1 MIAGYILVMVT
12 ILSTGEVTG
21 EALDYFN
28 DPHACWQQGV
38 WEEELADPG
47 VGFVCIEDYIPMK
60 ILMIQ

>member
-1 MIAGYILVMVT
+1 MIAGYILVMVP
-12 ILSTGEVTG
+12 ILSTGEVNG

-47 VGFVCIEDYIPMK
+47 VGFVCIEDYIPMEQLK
-60 ILMIQ
+60 